1 MMDNSKISYIG
12 DVMEQNPKKLY
23 IVPTPIGNLQDI
35 TLRAI
40 EVLKSVDYIAAEDK
54 RVTGIL
60 LKHFDIQTPVMSY
73 HQHNEVHQAENITEL
88 ILQGKNI
95 AIVSDAGTPGISDA
109 AYKVV
114 NVAIEKGIV
123 VETLPG
129 AVAFVPALVNSGFPT
144 HRFCFEGFL
153 PLKKGRKTRW
163 EQLQKEDR
171 TIILYESPHR
181 LLKTLQEIEFYLGKD
196 TKISV
201 SREISK
207 LFEETLRGTVTELIQ
222 HFEQKKPKGEFVI
235 VIYRSEKHEI
245 E

>member
-1 MMDNSKISYIG
+1 
-12 DVMEQNPKKLY
+12 MEQKLKKLY
-23 IVPTPIGNLQDI
+23 IVPTPIGNLKDI

-40 EVLKSVDYIAAEDK
+40 EILKYVDYIAAEDK

-60 LKHFDIQTPVMSY
+60 LKQYGIHTPMISY
-73 HQHNEVHQAENITEL
+73 HQHNENYQAKNIIEL
-88 ILQGKNI
+88 ILKGKSI
-95 AIVSDAGTPGISDA
+95 AIVSDAGTPGISDS
-109 AYKVV
+109 AYEVV
-114 NVAIEKGIV
+114 NLAIEHHIEI
-123 VETLPG
+123 ETLPG
-129 AVAFVPALVNSGFPT
+129 TTAFVPALVNSGFPT

-153 PLKKGRKTRW
+153 PHKKGRKTRW

-207 LFEETLRGTVTELIQ
+207 LFEQTLRGTVTELIQ

-235 VIYRSEKHEI
+235 VIYRSEKHEV